1 MSQTSEIYLLKDSA
15 LQNIQYVK
23 SHISPFTEI
32 CSVVK
37 GNAYGHGADIFVP
50 IMIEGG
56 IHSFA
61 VYSTDEAR
69 AIHHL
74 LPDYCR
80 LMVMGDVSE
89 EGLIWCIEH
98 EIEFYVFSIY
108 RLNIAV
114 VGAKAIGKKAKIH
127 IEIETGMHRTGFDEF
142 EFDALEIHLK
152 NDANYLDIIGIC
164 THFAGAELNENRDRI
179 ENQISRFNSAVAH
192 FESKGINAEIRHAC
206 CSAAMMKLPD
216 MHLDLVRVGI
226 LLYGFWPS
234 KEMEIEYAALN
245 PEAPNPLRRVIRWQS
260 RIMSL
265 KHVPTG
271 AWIGYGESFS
281 AQTDMRIAV
290 VPVGYAHGYARSL
303 SNYGQVLVNGCKVPV
318 LGFVNMNCISIDVSK
333 LNDVEIG
340 DEVIL
345 IGNQHGE
352 ELSVASFS
360 ERSEQLNY
368 ELLTRLPRS
377 IPRFQID

>member
-15 LQNIQYVK
+15 LNNIEYVK
-23 SHISPFTEI
+23 SHLSQTTEL

-37 GNAYGHGADIFVP
+37 GNAYGHGADVFVP

-56 IHSFA
+56 IRSFA

-69 AIHHL
+69 TVLSL

-80 LMVMGDVSE
+80 LMVMGDVSD
-89 EGLIWCIEH
+89 EGLIWCLEN
-98 EIEFYVFSIY
+98 EVEFYVFSIY
-108 RLNIAV
+108 RLK
-114 VGAKAIGKKAKIH
+114 KAAEAALAINKKAKIH
-127 IEIETGMHRTGFDEF
+127 IEIETGMYRTGFDEF
-142 EFDALEIHLK
+142 EFNTLENELKNYSNHLEIK
-152 NDANYLDIIGIC
+152 GIC
-164 THFAGAELNENRDRI
+164 THFAGAELNENLERI

-192 FESKGINAEIRHAC
+192 FESKGIYAEIKHAC

-216 MHLDLVRVGI
+216 MHLDLVRIGI

-245 PEAPNPLRRVIRWQS
+245 PEAPNPLRRVIQWQS
-260 RIMSL
+260 RIMSV
-265 KHVPTG
+265 KSVPTG
-271 AWIGYGESFS
+271 AWIGYGESYS

-303 SNYGQVLVNGCKVPV
+303 SNFGQVLVNGSKVPV
-318 LGFVNMNCISIDVSK
+318 LGYVNMNCISIDVSK
-333 LNDVEIG
+333 LDDIAIG

-345 IGNQHGE
+345 IGNQNGE